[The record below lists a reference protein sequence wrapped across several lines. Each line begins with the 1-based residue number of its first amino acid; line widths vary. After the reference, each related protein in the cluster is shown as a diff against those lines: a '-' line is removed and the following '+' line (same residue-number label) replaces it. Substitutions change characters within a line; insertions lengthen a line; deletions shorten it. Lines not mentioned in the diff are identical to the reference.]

1 MTHSAV
7 KIESEERLE
16 QVTFGMWLFI
26 GSEIMFFT
34 AFFAMYIIMRNAH
47 PELKPPHTLEGFT
60 ESIKGTFETI
70 RWMFGAKIASV
81 EGAAPQPNIF
91 IAGINTFILVTSSL
105 FMTKAVNASKEGD
118 SKTTSFNLFL
128 TAMSGVVFLGLKSI
142 EYLGEIREHL
152 LPSTNIFYSCYYTMT
167 GFHGLHILIGVGILL
182 ILAWRARRGDF
193 TRTYN
198 SPVEVCGL
206 YWSLVEAVWFFLF
219 PVLYLV

>member
-1 MTHSAV
+1 
-7 KIESEERLE
+7 
-16 QVTFGMWLFI
+16 MWLFI
-26 GSEIMFFT
+26 GSELMFFT

-47 PELKPPHTLEGFT
+47 PELKPPHSIEGLM
-60 ESIKGTFETI
+60 ESVRGTFDTL
-70 RWMFGAKIASV
+70 RWMFGAKIAPV
-81 EGAAPQPNIF
+81 EGAVPQPNVF

-105 FMTKAVNASKEGD
+105 FMTRAVNASKEGD
-118 SKTTSFNLFL
+118 SKVTSFNLFL
-128 TAMSGVVFLGLKSI
+128 TAMSGLVFLLFKTV

-167 GFHGLHILIGVGILL
+167 GFHGLHILIGVVILL
-182 ILAWRARRGDF
+182 VLAWRARRGDF

-219 PVLYLV
+219 PILYLV